1 MPADDD
7 AGRMLRFKAGDVA
20 AFDELVT
27 RHRDSVVTYFYA
39 MARDRDLAED
49 LAQEVFVKIF
59 RHRSDYAPRASFRT
73 YLFALARNVWIDAYR
88 SRRRTRGTVS
98 LDSGDGDQELP
109 MRDVLKSTAE
119 GPAVAAENS
128 EIGGRIAAAVARLPV
143 EMREV
148 FLLGAVKGMDY
159 ADVGRTLDIPVG
171 TVKSRMFHAVRKLRA
186 LLSPET
192 RAAEEKEPRP

>member
-73 YLFALARNVWIDAYR
+73 YLFALARNVWIDA
-88 SRRRTRGTVS
+88 
-98 LDSGDGDQELP
+98 GDGDQELP